1 VAIPD
6 GRGGFRAV
14 PPAILFRDLLRL
26 TTDGGLDWPQ
36 ALAFVTS
43 NVARVLGLSDRKGAI
58 APGMDADLALVGED
72 GRVVWAM
79 ATGRVVFD
87 ARTTTRATTAY

>member
-26 TTDGGLDWPQ
+26 TTEGGLDRPQ
-36 ALAFVTS
+36 ALALVTS
-43 NVARVLGLSDRKGAI
+43 NVARVLGLGDGRVAI
-58 APGMDADLALVGED
+58 APSMEADLLVREGASS
-72 GRVVWAM
+72 GRWLP
-79 ATGRVVFD
+79 D
-87 ARTTTRATTAY
+87 ASSST